1 MMRARRGWYRVRAMT
16 RLLDDRSVVQ
26 RVLDHIDRK
35 TTDVSEECWRE
46 PVANYCSPER
56 LEQERTLVMR
66 RHPTPFCPS
75 AALPDVGS
83 YLAREAAG
91 TPLLAVRGRDRVVR
105 VFRNA
110 CRHRGTQLAEG
121 SGCAKAFVCRYH
133 GWTYTSE
140 GRLHHVPHEQ
150 GFPGLDKELLPL
162 VPVEAVEK
170 SGLVLVTQDGPSA
183 GDAALDDIDS
193 LVPAHAKLIESNEQ
207 ETAANWKILIDS
219 FLEGYHT
226 RFTHRDTFYPVQ
238 YDNLT
243 LVETFGRNH
252 RITFPFRTIEKLRN
266 VPLGERAI
274 DGRVLTYVY
283 HLFPNVSVVT
293 LPEHVRVLVY
303 EPLAVDRTRVFG
315 YTLSAPSPRY
325 EAKGAA
331 EFARA
336 REFAE
341 AGGREDTAV
350 SLAIQRGLASGA
362 NECFVFGRFEGA
374 VAHFHRSLQALIDG
388 ALARQS
394 LCSVAPD

>member
-1 MMRARRGWYRVRAMT
+1 MG

-26 RVLDHIDRK
+26 RVFEHIDRG
-35 TTDVSEECWRE
+35 TTDESEEWWRE
-46 PVANYCSPER
+46 PVANYRSPER
-56 LEQERTLVMR
+56 LEQERALVFR

-75 AALPDVGS
+75 AALPEAGS
-83 YLAREAAG
+83 YIAREAAG
-91 TPLLAVRGRDRVVR
+91 TPLLAVRGRDGVAR

-121 SGCAKAFVCRYH
+121 SGCAKAFACKYH
-133 GWTYTSE
+133 GWTYALD
-140 GRLHHVPHEQ
+140 GGLQHVPHEH
-150 GFPGLDKELLPL
+150 GFPGLEKERLGL
-162 VPVEAVEK
+162 VPVAAVERG
-170 SGLVLVTQDGPSA
+170 GLLVVTQDGSGA
-183 GDAALDDIDS
+183 GDTGLDEIDH
-193 LVPAHAKLIESNEQ
+193 LIPPNAKLIESNEQ

-252 RITFPFRTIEKLRN
+252 RITFPFQTIEKLRQ
-266 VPLGERAI
+266 VPPAERRV

-283 HLFPNVSVVT
+283 HLFPNVAVIT
-293 LPEHVRVLVY
+293 LPEHLRLLVY
-303 EPLAVDRTRVFG
+303 EPLSVDRTRVFG
-315 YTLSAPSPRY
+315 YTLAMPSPRY
-325 EAKGAA
+325 EGRGAV
-331 EFARA
+331 EFERA

-362 NECFVFGRFEGA
+362 NEYFSFGRFEGA
-374 VAHFHRSLQALIDG
+374 LADFHRSLQALIDA
-388 ALARQS
+388 ALER
-394 LCSVAPD
+394 

>member
-1 MMRARRGWYRVRAMT
+1 MAH
-16 RLLDDRSVVQ
+16 LLDDQSVVQ
-26 RVLDHIDRK
+26 RIFDHIDHK

-46 PVANYCSPER
+46 PVAHYRSPER
-56 LEQERTLVMR
+56 LDLERAFVLR
-66 RHPTPFCPS
+66 RYPTPFCPS
-75 AALPDVGS
+75 AALPEAGS
-83 YLAREAAG
+83 YIAREAAG
-91 TPLLAVRGRDRVVR
+91 TPLLAVRGRDGAVR

-110 CRHRGTQLAEG
+110 CRHRGTQLALG

-133 GWTYTSE
+133 GWTYSLD
-140 GRLHHVPHEQ
+140 GGLLHVPHEQ
-150 GFPGLDKELLPL
+150 GFPGLEKALLGL
-162 VPVEAVEK
+162 VPVEAVER
-170 SGLVLVTQDGPSA
+170 SGLVFVTQDGPHA
-183 GDAALDDIDS
+183 GDAELDDVES
-193 LVPAHAKLIESNEQ
+193 LIPPHAKLIESNEQ
-207 ETAANWKILIDS
+207 ETAANWKILVDS

-252 RITFPFRTIEKLRN
+252 RITFPFRSLEKLRD
-266 VPLGERAI
+266 VPPAERSI

-283 HLFPNVSVVT
+283 HLFPNVAVIA
-293 LPEHVRVLVY
+293 LPEHLRMLVY

-315 YTLSAPSPRY
+315 YTLSAPSQRY
-325 EAKGAA
+325 EGNGAV
-331 EFARA
+331 EFERA
-336 REFAE
+336 SEFAE

-388 ALARQS
+388 ALERPS
-394 LCSVAPD
+394 TKGSTDS